1 MNYFANNV
9 AHIHETPFYFRC
21 PSALSEKM
29 ESVKKIYQG
38 SKAWNLGSNPMSDI
52 GLYTTGEIKKLMNIS
67 EFDEIKDGILQVK
80 SDPAVKE
87 SVRFNFVF
95 FYSV

>member
-1 MNYFANNV
+1 
-9 AHIHETPFYFRC
+9 
-21 PSALSEKM
+21 M

-38 SKAWNLGSNPMSDI
+38 SKTWNLGSNPMSDI

-67 EFDEIKDGILQVK
+67 EFDPSKFCCHVTNGDYRANPFIVTGTYIKDGILQVK
-80 SDPAVKE
+80 TNIAVKE

-95 FYSV
+95 SYGV